1 MARAIA
7 DAFVYFLG
15 VLAVA
20 ALPLLALGY
29 FGLAR
34 LNLISGVLVNLLAGF
49 LIGEMKEKYLHD
61 NITTSIVS
69 LGVMGFL
76 AFFLRLPPVYVLATY
91 IIGYLM
97 GVRMKER
104 PSDLF

>member
-1 MARAIA
+1 MPRAVA

-15 VLAVA
+15 LLAVA
-20 ALPLLALGY
+20 AIPLLALGY
-29 FGLAR
+29 FGLAQ
-34 LNLISGVLVNLLAGF
+34 LDLISGVLVSLLAGF
-49 LIGEMKEKYLHD
+49 VIGEMKEKYLHD

-76 AFFLRLPPVYVLATY
+76 AFFLTLPPVYVLITY
-91 IIGYLM
+91 LIGYLL